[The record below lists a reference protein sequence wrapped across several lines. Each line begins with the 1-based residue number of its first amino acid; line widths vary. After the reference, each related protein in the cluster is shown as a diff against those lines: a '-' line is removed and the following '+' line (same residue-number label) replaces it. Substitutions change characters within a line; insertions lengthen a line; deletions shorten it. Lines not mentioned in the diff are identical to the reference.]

1 MRLLELHTRALDLA
15 AAVVDT
21 VQPEQ
26 LVLATPCAD
35 WPLRRLLEHAVGQ
48 HRGFA
53 AAALGAGADRAH
65 WRDVPV
71 HGDPAG
77 AFRRSAERL
86 TTAFATAGAAAEPA
100 PLHLPEIGDGGPFPL
115 DRAVGFHLLDTL
127 VHAWDVAAALGSPA
141 RLVAAVEA
149 EPPLAGEL
157 LAVAGAVPAAA
168 RARGPGQAFA
178 AVRAVP
184 DGIGPFDRALALL
197 GRDPS
202 WSAPAGPAPAGT
214 ARRDF
219 AKSR

>member
-1 MRLLELHTRALDLA
+1 MRIVELHARALELATT
-15 AAVVDT
+15 VVGT

-26 LVLATPCAD
+26 LVLATPCAG
-35 WPLRRLLEHAVGQ
+35 WPLRRLLEHEVGQ

-53 AAALGAGADRAH
+53 AAALGAGADRAR

-86 TTAFATAGAAAEPA
+86 TAAFATAGAAAEPA
-100 PLHLPEIGDGGPFPL
+100 ALHLPEIGDGGPFPF

-141 RLVAAVEA
+141 RLVAAVQA
-149 EPPLAGEL
+149 EPPLVGAL
-157 LAVAGAVPAAA
+157 LTVAGAVPASAG
-168 RARGPGQAFA
+168 ARGPGQAFGP
-178 AVRAVP
+178 VRALP
-184 DGIGPFDRALALL
+184 DRTGPFDRVLALL

-202 WSAPAGPAPAGT
+202 WSAAG
-214 ARRDF
+214 R
-219 AKSR
+219 

>member
-1 MRLLELHTRALDLA
+1 MKLLELHTRALELA
-15 AAVVDT
+15 TAVVGT

-26 LVLATPCAD
+26 LVLATPCAG

-86 TTAFATAGAAAEPA
+86 TAAFATAGAAAEPA
-100 PLHLPEIGDGGPFPL
+100 LLTLPEIGDGGPFPL
-115 DRAVGFHLLDTL
+115 DRAIGFHLLDTL

-141 RLVAAVEA
+141 RLVAAVEE
-149 EPPLAGEL
+149 EPTLAGTL
-157 LAVAGAVPAAA
+157 LAVAGAVPAGPAD
-168 RARGPGQAFA
+168 RAPGRAFG
-178 AVRAVP
+178 AVRAV
-184 DGIGPFDRALALL
+184 DGAAGPFDRALALL
-197 GRDPS
+197 GRDPA
-202 WSAPAGPAPAGT
+202 WALPA
-214 ARRDF
+214 R
-219 AKSR
+219 

>member
-1 MRLLELHTRALDLA
+1 MRILELHTRALELA

-26 LVLATPCAD
+26 LVLATPCAG
-35 WPLRRLLEHAVGQ
+35 WPLRRVLEHTVGQ

-77 AFRRSAERL
+77 AFRQSAERL
-86 TTAFATAGAAAEPA
+86 TAAFATAAAASEPA
-100 PLHLPEIGDGGPFPL
+100 PLCLPEIRDGEPFPL
-115 DRAVGFHLLDTL
+115 DRAIGFHLLDTL

-141 RLVAAVEA
+141 RLVAAVQA
-149 EPPLAGEL
+149 EPPLVGAL
-157 LAVAGAVPAAA
+157 LTVAGAVPAAA
-168 RARGPGQAFA
+168 PDRGPGRAFA
-178 AVRAVP
+178 AVRAAP
-184 DGIGPFDRALALL
+184 DVTGPFERALALL

-202 WSAPAGPAPAGT
+202 WSATRPGPRPT
-214 ARRDF
+214 AERTDR
-219 AKSR
+219 

>member
-1 MRLLELHTRALDLA
+1 MRILELHTRALELA
-15 AAVVDT
+15 GAVVDT

-26 LVLATPCAD
+26 LVLATPCAGR
-35 WPLRRLLEHAVGQ
+35 PLRWLLEHVVGQ

-77 AFRRSAERL
+77 AFRQSAERL
-86 TTAFATAGAAAEPA
+86 TAAFATAGAAAEPA
-100 PLHLPEIGDGGPFPL
+100 PLYLPEIGDGGPFPL
-115 DRAVGFHLLDTL
+115 DRAIGFQLLDTL

-149 EPPLAGEL
+149 EPPLVGAL
-157 LAVAGAVPAAA
+157 LTAAGAVPATAPD
-168 RARGPGQAFA
+168 RGPGRAFA
-178 AVRAVP
+178 AVRTVP
-184 DGIGPFDRALALL
+184 AGTGPFDRALALL

-202 WSAPAGPAPAGT
+202 WPAAV
-214 ARRDF
+214 R
-219 AKSR
+219 